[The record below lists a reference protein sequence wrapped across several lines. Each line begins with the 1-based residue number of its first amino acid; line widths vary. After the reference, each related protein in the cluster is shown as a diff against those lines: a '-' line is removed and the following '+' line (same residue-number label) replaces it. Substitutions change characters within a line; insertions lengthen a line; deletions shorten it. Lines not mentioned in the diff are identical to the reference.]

1 LSQTVYGVVRCVD
14 APKGATYMFL
24 QVYMYIR
31 DMLMQ
36 IKIKVDTGVCVGA
49 PKGSM
54 VLFLFYKGYTYA
66 NENKI

>member
-1 LSQTVYGVVRCVD
+1 MSQTVYGVVRCVD
-14 APKGATYMFL
+14 APKGATDMFL
-24 QVYMYIR
+24 QVYIR

-49 PKGSM
+49 PKGST
-54 VLFLFYKGYTYA
+54 VLFLFYKRYTYA

>member
-1 LSQTVYGVVRCVD
+1 M
-14 APKGATYMFL
+14 GATDMFL

-49 PKGSM
+49 PKGST

>member
-1 LSQTVYGVVRCVD
+1 
-14 APKGATYMFL
+14 MFL
-24 QVYMYIR
+24 QVYIR

-36 IKIKVDTGVCVGA
+36 MKIKVDTGVCVGA
-49 PKGSM
+49 PKGST

>member
-1 LSQTVYGVVRCVD
+1 MELFGVLMLLTD
-14 APKGATYMFL
+14 MFL
-24 QVYMYIR
+24 QVYIR

-49 PKGSM
+49 PKGST
-54 VLFLFYKGYTYA
+54 VLFLFYKRYTYA